1 VAAEVLEALESHPA
15 KIRTQVEFII
25 GHGDAAPVARLNL
38 TPRAKKVLEL
48 AAAESRRLEHDQ
60 VGTHH
65 LLLGL
70 VREGDGIAAQVLQSL
85 GITLETVRTEVVA
98 VLAEC
103 AAFQETDLIEEPMPL
118 LSFMTGRVR
127 SIVRFAEEEAK
138 RLGHT
143 YYGTEHLLLGLLR
156 EGEGNAVRV
165 LTEAGMTLRVARE
178 AIAAI
183 LADGN
188 EYATLHAGPAPG
200 YERTLVSAI
209 NQSLSQGHHFNG
221 SEHLLIAMAE
231 DRESVAG
238 SVFHYLAV
246 DVVNLATRALAAID
260 PERDA
265 DRGNPARIPDDVG
278 IDPPRFG
285 PLDLTDVQLTR
296 LKSPTYQKSRTT
308 ITQLSRLALDEAR
321 QLGHPFVGT
330 EHLLIA
336 LTDSRRGG
344 GAATLLAE
352 VGVTPKTARIA
363 VEVRF
368 GRSTARI
375 VERGYTRYGS
385 ARLNLVI
392 DQAFDLADP
401 QAGRHVLPEHLL
413 LAILD
418 QEGGSAI
425 RVLDS
430 LRIDRPKL
438 RAEVE
443 SKLQPDEPDMPT
455 PSAE

>member
-1 VAAEVLEALESHPA
+1 
-15 KIRTQVEFII
+15 
-25 GHGDAAPVARLNL
+25 
-38 TPRAKKVLEL
+38 
-48 AAAESRRLEHDQ
+48 
-60 VGTHH
+60 
-65 LLLGL
+65 
-70 VREGDGIAAQVLQSL
+70 
-85 GITLETVRTEVVA
+85 
-98 VLAEC
+98 
-103 AAFQETDLIEEPMPL
+103 
-118 LSFMTGRVR
+118 
-127 SIVRFAEEEAK
+127 
-138 RLGHT
+138 
-143 YYGTEHLLLGLLR
+143 
-156 EGEGNAVRV
+156 
-165 LTEAGMTLRVARE
+165 
-178 AIAAI
+178 
-183 LADGN
+183 
-188 EYATLHAGPAPG
+188 
-200 YERTLVSAI
+200 
-209 NQSLSQGHHFNG
+209 
-221 SEHLLIAMAE
+221 MAE

-330 EHLLIA
+330 GHLLIA

-413 LAILD
+413 LAILE
-418 QEGGSAI
+418 QEGGSAN

-430 LRIDRPKL
+430 LRIDRAKL

-455 PSAE
+455 PSTE